1 LAAPDFGQF
10 PIHNTSGLPDQFVDW
25 PSDRIQNNAQPTP
38 RAGRSDFVEVG
49 MIHDLRARDDAPLT
63 AKCAVC
69 IIGGGIAG
77 LISASRLSTS
87 GRRVVVL
94 ESGDQKPLRQFDA
107 FNLVEQTVETYQH
120 AVDGRVRALGG
131 TSNTWGGRIIPLTHH
146 DMMPRD
152 YLGLSGWPIDRADL
166 DGFTP
171 DIERLFRL
179 DQTSYEELPASPS
192 RLDDNTLSGSHQDMI
207 ARWPKWPTFRRRNV
221 ALLLRHT
228 VAIKRNPE
236 IWLNATVFDLLFDG
250 VAGRLTGVTAKSV
263 NGKRL
268 TVTADWF
275 ILAAGTLET
284 TRLLLQLD
292 ELTDHRA
299 FAGCDALGRYFND
312 HLQIEVGRV
321 KPIDSKRTNLV
332 FGPHIGGTTWRS
344 LHLETTVG
352 AQRGDQAASGYVTI
366 RPELS
371 PRSIYHY
378 ARNLG
383 KSVQAR
389 RFPELVPKAEI
400 AKDLGSLAPALYWRV
415 RHKQV
420 HFSPSIDLFVDAR
433 IEQVPNSLSRL
444 TLSKQRDELGAPMLG
459 MDWRKTD
466 SDKHTLRSVLLRA
479 RRFWRSTFLHATSP
493 IAWSINPDQDDLVEQ
508 TMDTRH
514 PAGTARM
521 GTDPRRSVV
530 NPRLACHAVPNV
542 LVASA
547 AVFPSSGSA
556 NPTLTIMQMA
566 FRAAESVMA
575 GW

>member
-1 LAAPDFGQF
+1 
-10 PIHNTSGLPDQFVDW
+10 
-25 PSDRIQNNAQPTP
+25 
-38 RAGRSDFVEVG
+38 

-63 AKCAVC
+63 VKCAVC

-77 LISASRLSTS
+77 LISASGLSTS

-152 YLGLSGWPIDRADL
+152 YLGLSGWPIARADL

-275 ILAAGTLET
+275 ILAAGPGEVSTWRPLSALSAETKLRAATSQFAPSCLLARSIT
-284 TRLLLQLD
+284 TRAIWESRCRL
-292 ELTDHRA
+292 
-299 FAGCDALGRYFND
+299 
-312 HLQIEVGRV
+312 VG
-321 KPIDSKRTNLV
+321 S
-332 FGPHIGGTTWRS
+332 RS
-344 LHLETTVG
+344 LC
-352 AQRGDQAASGYVTI
+352 R
-366 RPELS
+366 RPRS
-371 PRSIYHY
+371 PRIW
-378 ARNLG
+378 A
-383 KSVQAR
+383 AWR
-389 RFPELVPKAEI
+389 RPFIGEFAINRCISAHPSTFSST
-400 AKDLGSLAPALYWRV
+400 LGSS
-415 RHKQV
+415 K
-420 HFSPSIDLFVDAR
+420 SPTRFHA
-433 IEQVPNSLSRL
+433 SR
-444 TLSKQRDELGAPMLG
+444 
-459 MDWRKTD
+459 
-466 SDKHTLRSVLLRA
+466 
-479 RRFWRSTFLHATSP
+479 
-493 IAWSINPDQDDLVEQ
+493 
-508 TMDTRH
+508 
-514 PAGTARM
+514 
-521 GTDPRRSVV
+521 
-530 NPRLACHAVPNV
+530 
-542 LVASA
+542 
-547 AVFPSSGSA
+547 FPSSEMNLARRCWGWTGGRRI
-556 NPTLTIMQMA
+556 PTNTPFARFCFARAGFGDPLFFTPQARSPGRSIPTKTIWSSRPWTPA
-566 FRAAESVMA
+566 ILPERLAWARIRADPS
-575 GW
+575 

>member
-1 LAAPDFGQF
+1 
-10 PIHNTSGLPDQFVDW
+10 
-25 PSDRIQNNAQPTP
+25 
-38 RAGRSDFVEVG
+38 

-87 GRRVVVL
+87 GRWVVVL

-107 FNLVEQTVETYQH
+107 FNVVEQTGETYQN

-131 TSNTWGGRIIPLTHH
+131 TSNTWGGRMMPLAPH
-146 DMMPRD
+146 DMAPRD
-152 YLGLSGWPIDRADL
+152 YLGLSGWPIDKADL
-166 DGFTP
+166 DRCIP

-192 RLDDNTLSGSHQDMI
+192 RLDDDPLSGGHQDMT
-207 ARWPKWPTFRRRNV
+207 ARWSKWPTFRRRNV
-221 ALLLRHT
+221 AHLLRDT

-236 IWLNATVFDLLFDG
+236 VWLNATVLDLLFDSA
-250 VAGRLTGVTAKSV
+250 AGRLTGVMAKSV

-268 TVTADWF
+268 TVMADWF
-275 ILAAGTLET
+275 VLAAGTLET

-299 FAGCDALGRYFND
+299 FAGCNALGRYFND
-312 HLQIEVGRV
+312 HLKIEVGRV
-321 KPIDSKRTNLV
+321 QPIDSKRTNLV
-332 FGPHIGGTTWRS
+332 FGYHIGGATRRG
-344 LHLETTVG
+344 LHLETTAD
-352 AQRGDQAASGYVTI
+352 AQREDRAASGYVTI

-371 PRSIYHY
+371 TRSIYRY
-378 ARNLG
+378 ARNFG

-433 IEQVPNSLSRL
+433 IEQVPKSLSRL
-444 TLSKQRDELGAPMLG
+444 ALSKQRDELGAPMLR

-479 RRFWRSTFLHATSP
+479 RRFWRSTFLDATSP
-493 IAWSINPDQDDLVEQ
+493 IAWSIDPDQDDLVEQ
-508 TMDTRH
+508 TTDTRH

-521 GTDPRRSVV
+521 GADPRTSVV
-530 NPRLACHAVPNV
+530 NPRLACHAIPNV

-556 NPTLTIMQMA
+556 NPTLTIMQIA

-575 GW
+575 VW